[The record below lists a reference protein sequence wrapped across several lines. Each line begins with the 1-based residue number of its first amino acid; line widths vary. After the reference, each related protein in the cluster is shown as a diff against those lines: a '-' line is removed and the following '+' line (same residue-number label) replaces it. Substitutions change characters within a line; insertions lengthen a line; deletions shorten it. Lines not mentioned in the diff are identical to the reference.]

1 MIKIAIQKSGRLNE
15 ESLGILKKCGI
26 SIDNGKDQLKAAARN
41 FPLEVLYLRNG
52 DIPQYLRDGV
62 VDLAIIGEN
71 LIHEKGKDLQVI
83 EKLGFSKCRVSVA
96 VPKETVFNDIRELNG
111 KRIATSYPNTV
122 NQFLEENNIS
132 AELHI
137 INGSVEIAPNIGLA
151 DAICDIV
158 SSGST
163 LFKNN
168 LKEVTKILDSE
179 AVLVQAPTM
188 DVEKTAIIDK
198 LLFRLRTVL
207 RAKKLKYILLNA
219 PNDKIEEISAI
230 LPVLKSPTVLPLAQA
245 GWSSLH
251 SVIDEAQKTQ
261 EVRVEIIKGVNCWQK
276 KLPIE
281 KVGLYIP
288 GGSAPLFS
296 TILMLA
302 VPAQV
307 AGCSEIVL
315 CSPPSDNGS
324 LADVILYTADL
335 CGITNIYKVGGM
347 QAIAGMTLGTATVP
361 KVDKLFGPGNQYVT
375 VAKQWATQY
384 QVAIDMPAGPSEL
397 MVVADETADPS
408 FVAADLLSQA
418 EHGPDS
424 QVLFVTTNK
433 EMIDKVD
440 AEVENQLV
448 VLSRQ
453 ATAVKALNNSKII
466 YFEKREEALSFTNYY
481 GAEHLIVC
489 LENEDD
495 FVSKI
500 KHAGSVFVGNYTPES
515 AGDYASGTNHTL
527 PTNGYVRQYSG
538 VNLDSFLKAI
548 TYQKITAEGLQA
560 LGSVVEEMATAEGL
574 QAHKNAVSIRLN
586 KLLS

>member
-83 EKLGFSKCRVSVA
+83 EKLGFSKCRVAMA
-96 VPKETVFNDIRELNG
+96 VPKETVFNDIKKLNG

-251 SVIDEAQKTQ
+251 SVIDEASFW
-261 EVRVEIIKGVNCWQK
+261 EVIDALKAAGGEDILIC
-276 KLPIE
+276 PIE
-281 KVGLYIP
+281 K
-288 GGSAPLFS
+288 
-296 TILMLA
+296 M
-302 VPAQV
+302 
-307 AGCSEIVL
+307 VL
-315 CSPPSDNGS
+315 
-324 LADVILYTADL
+324 
-335 CGITNIYKVGGM
+335 
-347 QAIAGMTLGTATVP
+347 
-361 KVDKLFGPGNQYVT
+361 
-375 VAKQWATQY
+375 
-384 QVAIDMPAGPSEL
+384 
-397 MVVADETADPS
+397 
-408 FVAADLLSQA
+408 
-418 EHGPDS
+418 
-424 QVLFVTTNK
+424 
-433 EMIDKVD
+433 
-440 AEVENQLV
+440 
-448 VLSRQ
+448 
-453 ATAVKALNNSKII
+453 
-466 YFEKREEALSFTNYY
+466 
-481 GAEHLIVC
+481 
-489 LENEDD
+489 
-495 FVSKI
+495 
-500 KHAGSVFVGNYTPES
+500 
-515 AGDYASGTNHTL
+515 
-527 PTNGYVRQYSG
+527 
-538 VNLDSFLKAI
+538 
-548 TYQKITAEGLQA
+548 
-560 LGSVVEEMATAEGL
+560 
-574 QAHKNAVSIRLN
+574 
-586 KLLS
+586 